1 MEDPIVPLFW
11 YFSVPKL
18 SITLITNLIVIQTN
32 KGHGLEHVAD
42 KIFME
47 LDLSS
52 LLNVELV
59 SCNWRQ
65 VMTDLKIWTKIFHH
79 NGKQK

>member
-1 MEDPIVPLFW
+1 M
-11 YFSVPKL
+11 
-18 SITLITNLIVIQTN
+18 IVIQTN